1 MKLAKLE
8 YKSKV
13 EHKLLSGNASDAWKG
28 LNRMMGRTR
37 KEPPLVSD
45 NPAKFANYLNRF
57 YARCDNINYTNECDI
72 LCDKL
77 QPCNTGRM

>member
-13 EHKLLSGNASDAWKG
+13 ERELLSGNASDAWNG

-37 KEPPLVSD
+37 KEQPLVSD
-45 NPAKFANYLNRF
+45 NPAKFASDLNRF
-57 YARCDNINYTNECDI
+57 MPDI
-72 LCDKL
+72 TTSTIEMNVIYYVK
-77 QPCNTGRM
+77 Q